1 MNIALIDG
9 DSVIQVGDY
18 RSLFPNTS
26 FGSNGPSDAFL
37 SENNAKRINLFRPHD
52 KATQK
57 LVSCDPVI
65 EGDWVYTVAV
75 EDLSQDD
82 LDARND
88 AQWVVVRA
96 DRDKRLAESDWTQLP
111 DSSAV
116 SADWTTYRQAL
127 RDITTQTDPFDITW
141 PLKPGEV
148 VEEPVEEVE
157 PTP

>member
-9 DSVIQVGDY
+9 DTVLQVGDY

-26 FGSNGPSDAFL
+26 FGSNGPTDEFL
-37 SENNAKRINLFRPHD
+37 TENSAKRVNLFRPYD
-52 KATQK
+52 SATQK
-57 LVSCDPVI
+57 LVACDPVI

-75 EDLSQDD
+75 ENLTQDE
-82 LDARND
+82 LDARDD

-96 DRDKRLAESDWTQLP
+96 DRDQRLADSDWTQLP

-116 SADWTTYRQAL
+116 AADWTTYRQSL
-127 RDITTQTDPFDITW
+127 RDITSQADPFDITW

-148 VEEPVEEVE
+148 VEEPEEEVE

>member
-9 DSVIQVGDY
+9 DTVVRVGDY
-18 RSLFPNTS
+18 RSLFPHTS
-26 FGSNGPSDAFL
+26 FGSNGPSDEFL
-37 SENNAKRINLFRPHD
+37 TDNSAKRVNVFRPYD
-52 KATQK
+52 RATQK
-57 LVSCDPVI
+57 LVACDPVI

-75 EDLSQDD
+75 EALTQDEI
-82 LDARND
+82 DARND

-127 RDITTQTDPFDITW
+127 RDITTQTDPFNIAW
-141 PLKPGEV
+141 PSKPDAS
-148 VEEPVEEVE
+148 
-157 PTP
+157 

>member
-9 DSVIQVGDY
+9 DTVVRVGDY
-18 RSLFPNTS
+18 RSLFPHTS
-26 FGSNGPSDAFL
+26 FGSNGPSDEFL
-37 SENNAKRINLFRPHD
+37 TENSAKRVNLFRPYD
-52 KATQK
+52 RATQK
-57 LVSCDPVI
+57 LVACDPVI

-75 EDLSQDD
+75 EALTQDEI
-82 LDARND
+82 DARND

-127 RDITTQTDPFDITW
+127 RDITTQTDPFNIAW
-141 PLKPGEV
+141 PSKPDAS
-148 VEEPVEEVE
+148 
-157 PTP
+157 

>member
-9 DSVIQVGDY
+9 DTVVRVGDY
-18 RSLFPNTS
+18 RSLFPHTS
-26 FGSNGPSDAFL
+26 FGSNGPSDEFL
-37 SENNAKRINLFRPHD
+37 ADNSAKRVNLFRPYD

-57 LVSCDPVI
+57 LVGCDPVI

-75 EDLSQDD
+75 EALTQDEI
-82 LDARND
+82 DARND

-127 RDITTQTDPFDITW
+127 RDITTQTDPFNIAW
-141 PLKPGEV
+141 PSKPDAS
-148 VEEPVEEVE
+148 
-157 PTP
+157 

>member
-9 DSVIQVGDY
+9 DTVVRVGDY

-26 FGSNGPSDAFL
+26 FGSNGPSDEFL
-37 SENNAKRINLFRPHD
+37 TDNSAKRVNLFRPYD

-57 LVSCDPVI
+57 LVACDPVI

-75 EDLSQDD
+75 EALTQDE

-88 AQWVVVRA
+88 AQWAVVRA
-96 DRDKRLAESDWTQLP
+96 DRDQRLADSDWTQLP

-116 SADWTTYRQAL
+116 AADWTTYRQGL
-127 RDITTQTDPFDITW
+127 RDITSQADPFDITW

-148 VEEPVEEVE
+148 LEESSDSLVI
-157 PTP
+157 

>member
-9 DSVIQVGDY
+9 DTVVRVGDY
-18 RSLFPNTS
+18 RSLFPHTS
-26 FGSNGPSDAFL
+26 FGSNGPSDEFL
-37 SENNAKRINLFRPHD
+37 TDNSAKRVNLFRPYD
-52 KATQK
+52 RATQK
-57 LVSCDPVI
+57 LVACDPVI

-75 EDLSQDD
+75 EALTQDEI
-82 LDARND
+82 DARND

-127 RDITTQTDPFDITW
+127 RDITTQTDPFNIAW
-141 PLKPGEV
+141 PSKPDAS
-148 VEEPVEEVE
+148 
-157 PTP
+157 

>member
-9 DSVIQVGDY
+9 DTVVQVGDY

-26 FGSNGPSDAFL
+26 FGSNGPSDEFL
-37 SENNAKRINLFRPHD
+37 TENSAKRVNLYRPYD

-57 LVSCDPVI
+57 LVACDPVI

-75 EDLSQDD
+75 EDLTQDE
-82 LDARND
+82 LDARDD
-88 AQWVVVRA
+88 AQWAVVRA
-96 DRDKRLAESDWTQLP
+96 DRDQRLADSDWTQLP

-116 SADWTTYRQAL
+116 AADWTTYRQSL
-127 RDITTQTDPFDITW
+127 RDITSQADPFDITW

-148 VEEPVEEVE
+148 VEEPGEE